1 MDERSN
7 VMITNIKSSRAG
19 GKSKRSGELLAQ
31 KLQAEGIT
39 NPQVLQA
46 IANSPRHIFIPEI
59 LAHKAYDNT
68 ALPIGQGQTISQPYI
83 VAKMSELLL
92 TGAKEATDEE
102 ITNNRPTSILEI
114 GTGSGYQTS
123 ILAQL
128 TDKVF
133 SVERIKSLQFQAK
146 RCLRAMDLH
155 NISMKHGDGWQGW
168 ASKAPFDAIIVTAGA
183 ASIPQALL
191 EQLND
196 GGRLVIPVGEQTQI
210 LKIITRNGDSYNEQ
224 QVEAVRFVPLVPGD
238 LL

>member
-1 MDERSN
+1 MMSKRIDR
-7 VMITNIKSSRAG
+7 
-19 GKSKRSGELLAQ
+19 KSKRSGELLAQ
-31 KLQAEGIT
+31 KLQKEGIS
-39 NPQVLQA
+39 NPAVLQA
-46 IANSPRHIFIPEI
+46 IAQSPRHIFVPDI

-92 TGAKEATDEE
+92 ANG
-102 ITNNRPTSILEI
+102 RPKNILEI

-133 SVERIKSLQFQAK
+133 SVERIQTLQFQAK

-155 NISMKHGDGWQGW
+155 NVAMKHGDGWQGW
-168 ASKAPFDAIIVTAGA
+168 LSKGPFEAIIVTAA
-183 ASIPQALL
+183 PTSVPPALL
-191 EQLND
+191 KQLTD
-196 GGRLVIPVGEQTQI
+196 GGRLIIPVGQQTQI
-210 LKIITRNGDSYNEQ
+210 LKIITRDGDTFNEQ
-224 QVEAVRFVPLVPGD
+224 QIEAVRFVPLVPGD

>member
-1 MDERSN
+1 M
-7 VMITNIKSSRAG
+7 MKSRVN

-31 KLQAEGIT
+31 KLQAEGIS
-39 NPQVLQA
+39 NPQVLHA

-92 TGAKEATDEE
+92 ADK
-102 ITNNRPTSILEI
+102 RPSSILEI

-183 ASIPQALL
+183 ASVPQALL
-191 EQLND
+191 DQLVD

-210 LKIITRNGDSYNEQ
+210 LKIITRNGDNYSEQ
-224 QVEAVRFVPLVPGD
+224 QVEAVRFVPLVPGE

>member
-1 MDERSN
+1 MISHTKNGRSGNRSN
-7 VMITNIKSSRAG
+7 
-19 GKSKRSGELLAQ
+19 RSGELLAQ
-31 KLQAEGIT
+31 KLQGEGIT
-39 NPQVLQA
+39 NIRVLKA

-59 LAHKAYDNT
+59 LSHKAYDNT

-92 TGAKEATDEE
+92 KGYEPK
-102 ITNNRPTSILEI
+102 NILEI

-128 TDKVF
+128 TEKVY

-146 RCLRAMDLH
+146 RCLRAIDLH
-155 NISMKHGDGWQGW
+155 NISLKHGDGWQGW

-183 ASIPQALL
+183 ASVPEALL
-191 EQLND
+191 EQLVD
-196 GGRLVIPVGEQTQI
+196 GGRLVIPVGDKTQI
-210 LKIITRNGDSYNEQ
+210 LKIITRQGDSYSEE
-224 QVEAVRFVPLVPGD
+224 QVEAVRFVPLVAGA

>member
-1 MDERSN
+1 M
-7 VMITNIKSSRAG
+7 MSSRIG

-31 KLQAEGIT
+31 KLHSEGIS
-39 NPQVLQA
+39 NPAVLQA
-46 IANSPRHIFIPEI
+46 IAHSPRHIFVPEI

-92 TGAKEATDEE
+92 ADG
-102 ITNNRPTSILEI
+102 RPENILEI

-128 TDKVF
+128 TGKVY
-133 SVERIKSLQFQAK
+133 SVERIKALQWQAK

-155 NISMKHGDGWQGW
+155 NVAMKHGDGWQGW
-168 ASKAPFDAIIVTAGA
+168 KSKAPFDAIIVTAA
-183 ASIPQALL
+183 PTSVPSALL
-191 EQLND
+191 EQLAD
-196 GGRLVIPVGEQTQI
+196 GGRLIIPVGEQTQI
-210 LKIITRNGDSYNEQ
+210 LKVITRSGDSFTEE

>member
-1 MDERSN
+1 M
-7 VMITNIKSSRAG
+7 MSSRVG

-31 KLQAEGIT
+31 KLHSEGVS
-39 NPQVLQA
+39 NSAVLQA
-46 IANSPRHIFIPEI
+46 IAQSPRHIFVPEI

-92 TGAKEATDEE
+92 ADG
-102 ITNNRPTSILEI
+102 RPSNILEI

-128 TDKVF
+128 TDKVY
-133 SVERIKSLQFQAK
+133 SVERIKALQWQAK

-155 NISMKHGDGWQGW
+155 NVAMKHGDGWQGW
-168 ASKAPFDAIIVTAGA
+168 QSKAPFEAIIVTAA
-183 ASIPQALL
+183 PASVPPALL
-191 EQLND
+191 EQLAD
-196 GGRLVIPVGEQTQI
+196 GGRLIIPVGEDTQI
-210 LKIITRNGDSYNEQ
+210 LKIITRNGDTFSEQ

>member
-1 MDERSN
+1 MMAN
-7 VMITNIKSSRAG
+7 TMKSRVS

-46 IANSPRHIFIPEI
+46 IASSPRHIFIPEI

-92 TGAKEATDEE
+92 GNGGE
-102 ITNNRPTSILEI
+102 RPDSILEI

-123 ILAQL
+123 ILAQI
-128 TDKVF
+128 TNKVY

-155 NISMKHGDGWQGW
+155 NIAMKHGDGWQGW

-183 ASIPQALL
+183 VRVPQALL
-191 EQLND
+191 EQLVD
-196 GGRLVIPVGEQTQI
+196 GGCLVIPVGEQRQI
-210 LKIITRNGDSYNEQ
+210 LKIITRHGNRYSEQ
-224 QVEAVRFVPLVPGD
+224 QVEAVHFVPLVPGG